1 MYPIKIIAAAL
12 LTSFLA
18 ACGSDD
24 ENTSGDVSNSLGAE
38 KNQRCESVAADV
50 NWQKLLTENA
60 PKLSEYNLFQQGC
73 NPTASPNPG
82 GFPYDLTTPLFT
94 DYSTKY
100 RYIFIPDGS
109 AAAYT
114 ENEVLEFPV
123 GSVLVKTFALPKDTA
138 LRGFES
144 SVDFDGESLIETRL
158 LIHREAGWLA
168 LPYVW
173 NQEQTDAVLQIAG
186 KTFLTSTIHKGE
198 QKEFTYAVPDI
209 QTCKQC
215 HQLTNIVDGE
225 TSSRFAPIGPKA
237 RLLNRDLEFP
247 GGSQNQL
254 AYMVEHGLLTGA
266 PVDLTSID
274 TIPVFKGS
282 TDISNKTP
290 AELQALAK
298 GYLDI
303 NCAHCH
309 RRTGAAD
316 QMTMDG
322 KAGYSGL
329 KLEFWRDF
337 ATEKNAHGI
346 CKRPIAYSV
355 QGLGVDIMP
364 GSAGDSILP
373 HRMQLKTAKKM
384 PEAGRDL
391 VHEEGVALIHAWIN
405 SMPVDN
411 CQ

>member
-1 MYPIKIIAAAL
+1 MYPIKIITAAL
-12 LTSFLA
+12 LTSFLV

-24 ENTSGDVSNSLGAE
+24 KDASDDLSNSSGSE
-38 KNQRCESVAADV
+38 KTQRCESVAADV

-60 PKLSEYNLFQQGC
+60 TNLSDYNLFQQDC
-73 NPTASPNPG
+73 NPTTMPNAG

-100 RYIFIPDGS
+100 RYIFIPEGK

-144 SVDFDGESLIETRL
+144 SIGFDGESLIETRL

-173 NQEQTDAVLQIAG
+173 NETQTDATLQIAG

-198 QKEFTYAVPDI
+198 QKEFTYGVPDI

-215 HQLTNIVDGE
+215 HQLTNIVNGE

-237 RLLNRDLEFP
+237 RLLNRDIEFP

-266 PVDLTSID
+266 PVDLTSIN
-274 TIPVFKGS
+274 TIPLFKDN
-282 TDISNKTP
+282 TDISTKTP
-290 AELQALAK
+290 AELQVLAK
-298 GYLDI
+298 GYLDV

-309 RRTGAAD
+309 RRTGSGD

-337 ATEKNAHGI
+337 ETQKNAHGV
-346 CKRPIAYSV
+346 CKYPIAYSTN
-355 QGLGVDIMP
+355 GLDFDIVP
-364 GSAGDSILP
+364 GDADNSILP

-384 PEAGRDL
+384 PEVGRDL
-391 VHEEGVALIHAWIN
+391 IHEEGMDLINAWIN
-405 SMPVDN
+405 SMPADN